1 MLFSDGR
8 MWKCLDGKEFPFD
21 PMSRDSR
28 HKAYTAA
35 EQHNNAVIA
44 AREQAA
50 GRTLSLDEL
59 LHGVQHVDSRTL
71 AEKIADANPPANETA
86 PTYSDAVARHL
97 AYLRTNPGHNP
108 DERTD
113 KAQHPVLRRNGR

>member
-44 AREQAA
+44 ARE
-50 GRTLSLDEL
+50 
-59 LHGVQHVDSRTL
+59 
-71 AEKIADANPPANETA
+71 
-86 PTYSDAVARHL
+86 
-97 AYLRTNPGHNP
+97 
-108 DERTD
+108 
-113 KAQHPVLRRNGR
+113 